1 MWHLTILS
9 EEGRLNERWKTRI
22 VRAAYRNRLLSTQHT
37 TRWILLREL
46 GGCVRDIKHV
56 EAFLISRVGMPSEKI
71 LKLTA
76 TGQGKRPVEPRD
88 QWPTYENMIAK
99 FKQLIRIAEAGDQ
112 VYIHYSGH

>member
-46 GGCVRDIKHV
+46 GGMR
-56 EAFLISRVGMPSEKI
+56 
-71 LKLTA
+71 
-76 TGQGKRPVEPRD
+76 TGHQTRRSIPYQP
-88 QWPTYENMIAK
+88 
-99 FKQLIRIAEAGDQ
+99 
-112 VYIHYSGH
+112 SGHAIGEDFEIDRNRARQASGGTPRSMAYLREHDREIQAIG